1 MAATVIVRA
10 QIFHTPGNPFVT
22 PTALQAIADG
32 AVAIRDGRIAASG
45 EYGAVRRLAP
55 RARAIDIRPGLLLPG
70 FVDTHVH
77 YPQAWAIGGMGLR
90 LLDWL
95 RLHALPEEA
104 RLASPDYARRIA
116 RGFLAR
122 LLANGTTTAL
132 VFGAHFPAAQEILF
146 QEAAPLG
153 IRLISG
159 LALAD
164 RGLPPE
170 FLQAPEAAYA
180 SSLAL
185 IRRWHGCGPLRY
197 AVAPRFALSASEDL
211 LKVAGALLRDVPGLF
226 LQTHLNETPEE
237 VREARALFPWAA
249 DYLAIYER
257 HGLVGPRAV
266 FAHNVHATDGEL
278 ERLAA
283 TGAAVAHCPS
293 SNAFLG
299 SGLFPLRR
307 HRHYG
312 VRVALGSDVAGGT
325 GFSLLK
331 EGLMAYVTQ
340 MLRPDGYL
348 AGPEHLLYL
357 ATRAGAEAL
366 GLEAEIGDLSAG
378 KWADLVVI
386 RPAAGSTLGA
396 ALAHASSER
405 SALGVL
411 FTLGGERDIAEVYV
425 GGRPMLGA
433 RARRAPGARRRRRR
447 SR

>member
-1 MAATVIVRA
+1 MDAPVIMRA
-10 QIFHTPGNPFVT
+10 QIFHTPGDPFVT
-22 PTALQAIADG
+22 PAALQAIADG

-45 EYGAVRRLAP
+45 EYGAVRRVTP
-55 RARAIDIRPGLLLPG
+55 RARVLDVRPGLLLPG

-77 YPQAWAIGGMGLR
+77 YPQARAIGGMGLR

-104 RLASPDYARRIA
+104 RLANPSYARRIA
-116 RGFLAR
+116 RAFLAG
-122 LLANGTTTAL
+122 LLANGTTTGL
-132 VFGAHFPAAQEILF
+132 VFGAHFPEAQEILF

-153 IRLISG
+153 IRIISG
-159 LALAD
+159 LTLAD
-164 RGLPPE
+164 RGLPAE
-170 FLQAPEAAYA
+170 FLRPPEAAYA

-185 IRRWHGCGPLRY
+185 IRRWHGRGALRY
-197 AVAPRFALSASEDL
+197 AVTPRFALSTTDEL

-226 LQTHLNETPEE
+226 LQTHLNETLEE
-237 VREARALFPWAA
+237 IREARALFPWAA

-266 FAHNVHATDGEL
+266 FAHNVHATAGEL

-283 TGAAVAHCPS
+283 AGAAVAHCPS

-307 HRHYG
+307 HRDYG

-325 GFSLLK
+325 GFGLLK

-340 MLRPDGYL
+340 MLRPDGYPV
-348 AGPEHLLYL
+348 GPAHLLYL

-366 GLEAEIGDLSAG
+366 GLGAEIGDLSAG
-378 KWADLVVI
+378 KRADLVVI
-386 RPAAGSTLGA
+386 RPPAGSTLGA
-396 ALAHASSER
+396 ALAHASSADA
-405 SALGVL
+405 ALGAL
-411 FTLGGERDIAEVYV
+411 FTLGGERDIAQVYIA
-425 GGRPMLGA
+425 GRPMLGV
-433 RARRAPGARRRRRR
+433 RASRALGARRRHGR